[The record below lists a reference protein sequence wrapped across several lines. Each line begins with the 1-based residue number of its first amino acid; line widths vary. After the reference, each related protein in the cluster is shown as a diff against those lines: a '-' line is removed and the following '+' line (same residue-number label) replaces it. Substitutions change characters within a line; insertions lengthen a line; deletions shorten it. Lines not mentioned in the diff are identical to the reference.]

1 MFSFVLNSQIIILKH
16 GDKIENQNKTGGGGS
31 RFGLSGKGTGTRA
44 HRRNPNHMGRVPS
57 PLLAGPQSPKS
68 QRKTTVWFPGRAEAL
83 FTQRNQNSS
92 VFYLSI
98 KKFRL
103 EVVWPDDT
111 HRKFQLHVTHGASK
125 EGIRLP
131 VTWIHMD
138 RKLGTSGLDSHPEK
152 LQHAV
157 SSVWFYRAAQE
168 SRVIVYS

>member
-1 MFSFVLNSQIIILKH
+1 MEIKW
-16 GDKIENQNKTGGGGS
+16 KIRTRLGGKNS
-31 RFGLSGKGTGTRA
+31 RFGRSGKGTGTQLIGEILTTLA
-44 HRRNPNHMGRVPS
+44 ESPP

-103 EVVWPDDT
+103 EVVWADET
-111 HRKFQLHVTHGASK
+111 HRKFQLHVTLGASK
-125 EGIRLP
+125 EGICLP

-138 RKLGTSGLDSHPEK
+138 RKLGTGGLDSIQRSCST
-152 LQHAV
+152 L
-157 SSVWFYRAAQE
+157 
-168 SRVIVYS
+168 

>member
-1 MFSFVLNSQIIILKH
+1 M
-16 GDKIENQNKTGGGGS
+16 ENQNKTGGKKIKV
-31 RFGLSGKGTGTRA
+31 RTEWKGNRNSA
-44 HRRNPNHMGRVPS
+44 HRRNPNHTCRVPC

-103 EVVWPDDT
+103 EVVWADYT
-111 HRKFQLHVTHGASK
+111 HRKFQLHVTLGASK
-125 EGIRLP
+125 EGICLP

-138 RKLGTSGLDSHPEK
+138 RKLGKGGLDSYPEK
-152 LQHAV
+152 LQHPV

-168 SRVIVYS
+168 SGVIVYS